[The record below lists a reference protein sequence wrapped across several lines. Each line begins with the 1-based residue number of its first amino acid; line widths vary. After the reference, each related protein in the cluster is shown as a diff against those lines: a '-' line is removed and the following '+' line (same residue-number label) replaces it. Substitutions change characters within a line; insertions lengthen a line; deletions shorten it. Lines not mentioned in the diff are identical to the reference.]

1 MNILI
6 SGLNN
11 YVGRRCVSLMADEG
25 FRVFAITRNRKLF
38 QERMSEPLHAE
49 VFEVDLLKGGEESG
63 VHISNLE
70 TSFYFTQV
78 PTLDD
83 FVNLKAELLCLRNFI
98 HLIKRMNCNRLIYVA
113 RLMDKSCLQPVLD
126 LLKEFQV
133 NYTVVLKNIVI
144 GTDSLLYN
152 VYQRMSG
159 NNVLFYA
166 KQYGASLF
174 QPIGI
179 YDFVRW
185 LKAMVPVPAF
195 HYNVLELGGGQ
206 AVSMMDLYRLYRKL
220 KLKLKA
226 PRMICLPGWLMRL
239 LYKREMDNN
248 TEVGEFLRIVQVRGL
263 VENSWKA
270 YLPFT
275 FSSLNDILLAD

>member
-11 YVGRRCVSLMADEG
+11 YVGRRCISLMADED

-38 QERMSEPLHAE
+38 QERMSEPVRAD
-49 VFEVDLLKGGEESG
+49 VFELDLLKGGEESDI
-63 VHISNLE
+63 HISNLE

-83 FVNLKAELLCLRNFI
+83 LVNLRVELLCLRNFI

-133 NYTVVLKNIVI
+133 DYTVVLKNIVV
-144 GTDSLLYN
+144 GKDSLLYN
-152 VYQRMSG
+152 IYQRMAANS
-159 NNVLFYA
+159 VLFYA
-166 KQYGASLF
+166 KHYGESLF

-195 HYNVLELGGGQ
+195 HYNVLELGGEE
-206 AVSMMDLYRLYRKL
+206 VISMIDLYRLYRRL

-226 PRMICLPGWLMRL
+226 RRMIYLPNWLLGL

-248 TEVGEFLRIVQVRGL
+248 TEAGELLRIMQAGGVVD
-263 VENSWKA
+263 NSWKA

-275 FSSLNDILLAD
+275 FSSLNDILVAD